1 MGNSS
6 SNLDKLNKAASQN
19 VSSATANKSITHF
32 NKVYEIPKNKIDEQT
47 EKKLDLEFKIDSTG
61 TAIIITKENIAEL
74 TSKLTFQQEQLKN
87 LEDKLVNVK
96 NQLEIFNSSRG
107 GTKKKTLNKNNRKTR
122 TLCKKKNNIQ

>member
-47 EKKLDLEFKIDSTG
+47 EKKLG
-61 TAIIITKENIAEL
+61 PRHA
-74 TSKLTFQQEQLKN
+74 
-87 LEDKLVNVK
+87 
-96 NQLEIFNSSRG
+96 
-107 GTKKKTLNKNNRKTR
+107 
-122 TLCKKKNNIQ
+122 

>member
-6 SNLDKLNKAASQN
+6 SNLDKLTKASNQN
-19 VSSATANKSITHF
+19 VSSDMAYKAITHF
-32 NKVYEIPKNKIDEQT
+32 NEVHKEEIDEQT
-47 EKKLDLEFKIDSTG
+47 EKKLDLEFSINSTESS
-61 TAIIITKENIAEL
+61 ISITKENIADL
-74 TSKLTFQQEQLKN
+74 TRKLTFQQEQLKN

-122 TLCKKKNNIQ
+122 TLCKKKK